1 MAKNKEKILSVVV
14 FIYMICFILRIF
26 EYFLL
31 RTDETFWGE
40 AFIHKLLGII
50 ILFATL
56 KIYGF
61 QPAEIGFAKKG
72 VLRRLTEGVAF
83 GLIVFVPAYF
93 TETIIAAMQGNFETL
108 AVYVSAYSVNGTI
121 GRQTGLL
128 FFLICIAGNIINVIM
143 EEGLFRGF
151 FQKMLERKHSF
162 LLSAAIAS
170 SLFGLWHII
179 APVRSYCDGT
189 MSRSGFI
196 ANAVLLVTTSA
207 LVGFKFALMTRLTG
221 SLYMAMGHHFTN
233 NAVVNMLH
241 VVSSTGTDSLMIVR
255 ISIAQSISFIIVW
268 IWYLLARRS
277 HNVCCP

>member
-1 MAKNKEKILSVVV
+1 MAKRKEKILSVVV

-61 QPAEIGFAKKG
+61 QPAEIGFSKKG
-72 VLRRLTEGVAF
+72 VLRRLTEGVVF

-93 TETIIAAMQGNFETL
+93 TEMIIASIQGNFETL

-151 FQKMLERKHSF
+151 FQNMLERKHAF

-170 SLFGLWHII
+170 SLFGLWHIM

-189 MSRSGFI
+189 MNRSGFI

>member
-72 VLRRLTEGVAF
+72 VLRRLTEGVVF

-93 TETIIAAMQGNFETL
+93 TETIIAAMQSNFETL

-151 FQKMLERKHSF
+151 FQKMLERKHAF

-170 SLFGLWHII
+170 SLFGLWHIM

-196 ANAVLLVTTSA
+196 ANAVLLVITSA

>member
-1 MAKNKEKILSVVV
+1 MAKTKERTLSVVL
-14 FIYMICFILRIF
+14 FIYVVCFILRF
-26 EYFLL
+26 LEYFLL

-40 AFIHKLLGII
+40 AFIHKLLGIV
-50 ILFATL
+50 ILFAAL

-61 QPAEIGFAKKG
+61 RPAEIGFAKKG
-72 VLRRLTEGVAF
+72 VLRGLAEGVAF

-93 TETIIAAMQGNFETL
+93 TEIIIAAMQGSFETL
-108 AVYVSAYSVNGTI
+108 SVYVSAYSVNGTI

-151 FQKMLERKHSF
+151 FQKMLERKHTF

-170 SLFGLWHII
+170 SLFGLWHIM
-179 APVRSYCDGT
+179 APVRSYCDGI

-207 LVGFKFALMTRLTG
+207 LVGLKFALMTRLTD

-233 NAVVNMLH
+233 NAIVNMLH

-268 IWYLLARRS
+268 IWYMRARRS
-277 HNVCCP
+277 HNV

>member
-1 MAKNKEKILSVVV
+1 MAKTKERTLSVVL
-14 FIYMICFILRIF
+14 FIYVVCFLLRF
-26 EYFLL
+26 LEYFLL

-40 AFIHKLLGII
+40 AFIHKLLGIV
-50 ILFATL
+50 ILFAAL

-61 QPAEIGFAKKG
+61 RPAEIGFAKKG
-72 VLRRLTEGVAF
+72 VLRGLAEGVAF

-93 TETIIAAMQGNFETL
+93 TEIIITAMQGSFETL
-108 AVYVSAYSVNGTI
+108 VVYVSAYSVNGTI

-151 FQKMLERKHSF
+151 FQKMLERRHTF

-170 SLFGLWHII
+170 SLFGLWHIM
-179 APVRSYCDGT
+179 APVRSYCNGT

-207 LVGFKFALMTRLTG
+207 LVGFKFALMTRLTD

-233 NAVVNMLH
+233 NAIVNMLH
-241 VVSSTGTDSLMIVR
+241 VVSVTGTDSLMTVR

-268 IWYLLARRS
+268 IWYMRARRS
-277 HNVCCP
+277 RNV

>member
-1 MAKNKEKILSVVV
+1 MAKRKEKILSVVV

-72 VLRRLTEGVAF
+72 VLRRLTEGVVF

-93 TETIIAAMQGNFETL
+93 TEMIIASIQGNFETL

-151 FQKMLERKHSF
+151 FQNMLERKHAF

-170 SLFGLWHII
+170 SLFGLWHIM

-189 MSRSGFI
+189 MNRSGFI